1 MTRLARTRSW
11 THPAALLHECSSAAV
26 TSALRFRSRS
36 CRASRRGGV
45 QPSRAQKPAADRA
58 PRQRRPRGAH
68 SGTPSDLDSVR
79 RDFQD
84 GSGLDAAGPERLLR
98 VAGSRITRPRSAV
111 PDAVHA
117 HRYAD
122 PGTRVGD
129 DRHHLVGRS
138 PGAIADVDRA
148 DGVTSSPPSD
158 DGGFVIDEAEVV
170 PGGRFPSCAAA
181 RPHTSPYRPAAQ
193 RGTP

>member
-1 MTRLARTRSW
+1 M
-11 THPAALLHECSSAAV
+11 
-26 TSALRFRSRS
+26 
-36 CRASRRGGV
+36 
-45 QPSRAQKPAADRA
+45 
-58 PRQRRPRGAH
+58 
-68 SGTPSDLDSVR
+68 
-79 RDFQD
+79 
-84 GSGLDAAGPERLLR
+84 LDAAGLERVLR
-98 VAGSRITRPRSAV
+98 VAGSRITRPRSTV
-111 PDAVHA
+111 PDPVHA
-117 HRYAD
+117 HRYVD

-170 PGGRFPSCAAA
+170 RGGRFRTCAAD
-181 RPHTSPYRPAAQ
+181 RPPRFPRPPAAQ